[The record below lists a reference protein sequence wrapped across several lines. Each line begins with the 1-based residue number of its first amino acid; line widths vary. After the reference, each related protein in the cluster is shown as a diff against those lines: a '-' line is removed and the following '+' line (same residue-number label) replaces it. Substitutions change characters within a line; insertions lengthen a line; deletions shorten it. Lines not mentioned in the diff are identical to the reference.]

1 MHVIFIFFYE
11 FFLFSWVFFDIRI
24 EEELGDPRT
33 ILFSTSL
40 IDFSFRGRT
49 TDTLSLVQLQAKVL
63 PTPPTLTK
71 SISTQHFSTVSARS
85 SESKR
90 FNNRAWVWDVV
101 FHSGHQAESITH
113 FLHLKANFLHWPSTC
128 RTFWLPLPFL
138 LIWRCVDICDF
149 SSWQRRALTITLSH
163 TTP

>member
-40 IDFSFRGRT
+40 IDFYFRGRT

-90 FNNRAWVWDVV
+90 FNNRA
-101 FHSGHQAESITH
+101 
-113 FLHLKANFLHWPSTC
+113 
-128 RTFWLPLPFL
+128 
-138 LIWRCVDICDF
+138 
-149 SSWQRRALTITLSH
+149 
-163 TTP
+163 

>member
-1 MHVIFIFFYE
+1 MHVIFIFVYE
-11 FFLFSWVFFDIRI
+11 FFFPWVFFDIRI

-33 ILFSTSL
+33 ILFSTS
-40 IDFSFRGRT
+40 SVGVYFRGRT

-90 FNNRAWVWDVV
+90 FNNRAWVWDVESSTRDTRQNRLPT
-101 FHSGHQAESITH
+101 FFIWKPIFFTGQALAEH
-113 FLHLKANFLHWPSTC
+113 FDFRFLS
-128 RTFWLPLPFL
+128 F
-138 LIWRCVDICDF
+138 
-149 SSWQRRALTITLSH
+149 
-163 TTP
+163 